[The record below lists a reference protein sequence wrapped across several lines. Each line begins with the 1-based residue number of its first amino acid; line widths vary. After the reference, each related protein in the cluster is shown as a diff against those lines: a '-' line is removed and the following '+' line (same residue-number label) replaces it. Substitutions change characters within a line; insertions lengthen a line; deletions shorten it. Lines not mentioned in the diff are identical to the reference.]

1 MTPAERARLIERQE
15 FEADCAAAR
24 RRAYEHLN
32 ALASSNDNQVRQ
44 WLNKP
49 YEPGTFIRSAPP
61 TSARPKAESPP
72 RSDSACPSGSRGTGG
87 RPARK
92 HTADGKTLT
101 LQQWAGELGITA
113 RALYQR
119 IQNHGSLE
127 AVVARH
133 KKKESRA

>member
-1 MTPAERARLIERQE
+1 MTPAERARLIDRQE

-24 RRAYEHLN
+24 RRAYEHLD
-32 ALASSNDNQVRQ
+32 ALASSNDDRTRQ

-61 TSARPKAESPP
+61 IPAKPKPEDPP
-72 RSDSACPSGSRGTGG
+72 RIVSACANGNRGTGG
-87 RPARK
+87 RPVHK

-101 LQQWAGELGITA
+101 LQQWAGELGTTA

-127 AVVARH
+127 AVIARH